1 MERRMGKR
9 HRKPNRRQQDVMTSR
24 SQRWVNLVY
33 FHRRASYGIEHD
45 RHGFLAPVPPDK
57 QNAVLGMAE
66 RSPQLWEVL
75 CIVYCRAQDGSQYR
89 EMADSR
95 THQRIAA
102 WQARTDEQGQAIRDE
117 DGRPEFEDQL
127 LPIIQQ
133 ALEAAEAGC
142 NPNHIID
149 RAVIMRPWSPNWPSM
164 LPVLRRLQHDLS
176 LTDEEI
182 EQWEAA

>member
-1 MERRMGKR
+1 MKKR
-9 HRKPNRRQQDVMTSR
+9 SRKLSRRQQDVMTGR
-24 SQRWVNLVY
+24 SQRWVNLAY
-33 FHRRASYGIEHD
+33 FHRRAGYGLEHD
-45 RHGFLAPVPPDK
+45 RHGFLAPVPADK

-75 CIVYCRAQDGSQYR
+75 CIVYCRARDGSQYR
-89 EMADSR
+89 ELADSR
-95 THQRIAA
+95 AHQRIAA
-102 WQARTDEQGQAIRDE
+102 WRARTDDQGQVIRDE

-133 ALEAAEAGC
+133 TLETAEASC
-142 NPNHIID
+142 NPNHIFD

-164 LPVLRRLQHDLS
+164 LPVLRRLRHELD